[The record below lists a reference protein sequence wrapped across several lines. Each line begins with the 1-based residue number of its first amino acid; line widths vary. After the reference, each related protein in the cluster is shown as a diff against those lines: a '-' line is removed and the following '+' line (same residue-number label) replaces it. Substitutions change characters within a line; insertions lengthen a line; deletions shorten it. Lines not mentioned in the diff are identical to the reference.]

1 MQLEAAMHEPG
12 VYSSQVSRE
21 HDYQVRT
28 LWTGNSGTG
37 TSHYHAYSRDH
48 EICGKGKRAP
58 VRGSSDAA
66 FRGDASR
73 YSPEELLVGSLSA
86 CHMLWFLHLCA
97 DTGIVVTDYRDEATG
112 IMRENEDGSGEF
124 TRVVLR
130 PRAVLADSSR
140 TAEAIALHDRAHQLC
155 FVARSMNFPVEHEPV
170 VVASGMSASVE

>member
-1 MQLEAAMHEPG
+1 MA
-12 VYSSQVSRE
+12 RE
-21 HDYQVRT
+21 HRYQVT
-28 LWTGNSGTG
+28 IAWTGNHGTG
-37 TSHYHAYSRDH
+37 TSGYRAYARDH
-48 EICGKGKRAP
+48 EISAEGKTAAIA
-58 VRGSSDAA
+58 GSSDPT
-66 FRGDASR
+66 FRGDPSR
-73 YSPEELLVGSLSA
+73 YNPEELLVASLSA